1 MAQRPA
7 FSRRSFIQG
16 LAAGVV
22 VGGVA
27 VGAPLGILQ
36 RPEPVY
42 WKPPEKWDMEAD
54 VVVVGFG
61 VAGSAAA
68 VEAADKGA
76 SVIVLDK
83 SSTPGGNGV
92 MSGGNIGVINSSIQ
106 KEKNL
111 VSNPADWY
119 KSVQALMKATH

>member
-1 MAQRPA
+1 MSKQSGV
-7 FSRRSFIQG
+7 SRRSFIQG

-27 VGAPLGILQ
+27 VGTPLGILQ
-36 RPEPVY
+36 IPEPVY

-54 VVVVGFG
+54 VVIVGFG

-76 SVIVLDK
+76 SVIVVDK

-92 MSGGNIGVINSSIQ
+92 MSGGNLGVINSSIQ
-106 KEKNL
+106 REKNF
-111 VSNPADWY
+111 VKPR
-119 KSVQALMKATH
+119 

>member
-1 MAQRPA
+1 
-7 FSRRSFIQG
+7 
-16 LAAGVV
+16 
-22 VGGVA
+22 
-27 VGAPLGILQ
+27 
-36 RPEPVY
+36 
-42 WKPPEKWDMEAD
+42 MEAD